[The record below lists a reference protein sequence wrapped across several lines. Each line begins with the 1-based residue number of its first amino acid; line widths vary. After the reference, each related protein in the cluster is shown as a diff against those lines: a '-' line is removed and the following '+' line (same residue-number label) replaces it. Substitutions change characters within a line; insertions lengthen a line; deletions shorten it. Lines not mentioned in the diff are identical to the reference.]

1 MLIKAE
7 EIPTINLSSPLK
19 SGEGDGYTI
28 EEDSICI
35 KTYSNRYVNNIF
47 RSYFYIYT
55 DNRFILTGTNVD
67 KTIIIQSSSFI
78 YLDSVTLTSK
88 GTTIIIEENCQVD
101 FILRGKSSL
110 INSVVNENMGNIYLK
125 EGAKLKIYGQGILN
139 LIVNKFFGLY
149 SESNSSLEIVEGTLK
164 IISTENSVGGIYID
178 GDIYFNNHNFYY
190 EALSG
195 INPVIVTNGTLI
207 INSGNYNI
215 VSNGTIF
222 NSKNSIIINSGNY
235 NIVSNG
241 TIFNS
246 KNSII
251 INSGNLNISSESGEY
266 AINIGKSVY
275 LKGENL
281 NIFSSNGIGIH
292 AEENIYLGIKDE
304 DNNNLRVNLTTFDK
318 GLEAQRIEIF
328 SGNISI
334 KSENDG
340 IGILN
345 DYCNEN
351 TLYSNITCY
360 IKIYDGEILI
370 NSEKNGINSV
380 GNIYVAGGKTIIYA
394 GKNYHTI
401 IESKLL
407 KITNGIFFAGGS
419 NGFEENNTETTQTFK
434 MYKLF

>member
-149 SESNSSLEIVEGTLK
+149 GESNSSLEIVEGTLK

-195 INPVIVTNGTLI
+195 INPVIVTNGTL
-207 INSGNYNI
+207 
-215 VSNGTIF
+215 
-222 NSKNSIIINSGNY
+222 IINSGNY

>member
-7 EIPTINLSSPLK
+7 EISTINLSSPLK

-47 RSYFYIYT
+47 GSYFYIYT

-149 SESNSSLEIVEGTLK
+149 GESNSSLEIVEGTLK

-195 INPVIVTNGTLI
+195 INPVIVTNGTL
-207 INSGNYNI
+207 
-215 VSNGTIF
+215 
-222 NSKNSIIINSGNY
+222 IINSGNY

-351 TLYSNITCY
+351 PLYSNITCY

-419 NGFEENNTETTQTFK
+419 NGFEESNTETTQTFK

>member
-47 RSYFYIYT
+47 GSYFYIYT

-125 EGAKLKIYGQGILN
+125 EGAKLKIFGQGILD

-149 SESNSSLEIVEGTLK
+149 GESNSSLEIVEGTLK

-178 GDIYFNNHNFYY
+178 GDIYFNNHNFYC

-195 INPVIVTNGTLI
+195 INPVIVTNGTL
-207 INSGNYNI
+207 
-215 VSNGTIF
+215 
-222 NSKNSIIINSGNY
+222 IINSGNY

-351 TLYSNITCY
+351 PLYSNITCY

>member
-47 RSYFYIYT
+47 GSYFYIYT

-88 GTTIIIEENCQVD
+88 GITIIIEENCQVD

-125 EGAKLKIYGQGILN
+125 EGAILKIYGQGILN

-149 SESNSSLEIVEGTLK
+149 GESNSSLEIVEGTLK

-215 VSNGTIF
+215 VSKGTIF

-251 INSGNLNISSESGEY
+251 INSGNLNISNESGEY
-266 AINIGKSVY
+266 AINIGKSLY

-292 AEENIYLGIKDE
+292 EEENIYLGIKDE

-351 TLYSNITCY
+351 PLYSNITCY

>member
-1 MLIKAE
+1 MI
-7 EIPTINLSSPLK
+7 T
-19 SGEGDGYTI
+19 
-28 EEDSICI
+28 
-35 KTYSNRYVNNIF
+35 
-47 RSYFYIYT
+47 
-55 DNRFILTGTNVD
+55 
-67 KTIIIQSSSFI
+67 
-78 YLDSVTLTSK
+78 
-88 GTTIIIEENCQVD
+88 
-101 FILRGKSSL
+101 
-110 INSVVNENMGNIYLK
+110 
-125 EGAKLKIYGQGILN
+125 
-139 LIVNKFFGLY
+139 
-149 SESNSSLEIVEGTLK
+149 
-164 IISTENSVGGIYID
+164 
-178 GDIYFNNHNFYY
+178 
-190 EALSG
+190 
-195 INPVIVTNGTLI
+195 
-207 INSGNYNI
+207 
-215 VSNGTIF
+215 
-222 NSKNSIIINSGNY
+222 
-235 NIVSNG
+235 
-241 TIFNS
+241 
-246 KNSII
+246 
-251 INSGNLNISSESGEY
+251 SGNLNISSESGEY

-351 TLYSNITCY
+351 PLYSNITCY

>member
-47 RSYFYIYT
+47 GSYFYIYT

-149 SESNSSLEIVEGTLK
+149 GESNSSLEIVEGTLK

-215 VSNGTIF
+215 VS
-222 NSKNSIIINSGNY
+222 K
-235 NIVSNG
+235 G

-266 AINIGKSVY
+266 AINIGK
-275 LKGENL
+275 
-281 NIFSSNGIGIH
+281 
-292 AEENIYLGIKDE
+292 
-304 DNNNLRVNLTTFDK
+304 
-318 GLEAQRIEIF
+318 
-328 SGNISI
+328 
-334 KSENDG
+334 
-340 IGILN
+340 
-345 DYCNEN
+345 
-351 TLYSNITCY
+351 
-360 IKIYDGEILI
+360 
-370 NSEKNGINSV
+370 
-380 GNIYVAGGKTIIYA
+380 
-394 GKNYHTI
+394 
-401 IESKLL
+401 
-407 KITNGIFFAGGS
+407 
-419 NGFEENNTETTQTFK
+419 
-434 MYKLF
+434 